1 MCIKNQLYSHFTAQ
15 YTSIYRNWEA
25 SRLLRMCSAVSALQT
40 LSESRQTT
48 AATALC
54 ALVSQN
60 SALQLFYMVYSVA
73 SRLLRICALP
83 TLSESRR
90 RTAATVWCCV
100 LQCVAVCCS
109 ALQCITHYRHCLKSR
124 QTTAATVYCSVLQY
138 VAVCSALPTLSE
150 SCRTNAATVWC
161 CVLQCVAVCCSALQ
175 RVTHYRH
182 CLNRVKRLPQQRFAR
197 IWATCRPSAAA
208 LLPLV
213 FKQIGQKRATMPWRR
228 SVQHPP
234 HFGTHRICSYQRRA
248 LA

>member
-83 TLSESRR
+83 ILSESHR
-90 RTAATVWCCV
+90 RT
-100 LQCVAVCCS
+100 
-109 ALQCITHYRHCLKSR
+109 
-124 QTTAATVYCSVLQY
+124 
-138 VAVCSALPTLSE
+138 
-150 SCRTNAATVWC
+150 AATVWC

-197 IWATCRPSAAA
+197 IWATCRPSAAT